1 MKSIN
6 ISPNPSLFLK
16 GTNMTKKLDPNKTG
30 HIIFLNQLN
39 FLINFDVALHVTKT
53 IKVHI
58 LMHNLMGD

>member
-1 MKSIN
+1 
-6 ISPNPSLFLK
+6 
-16 GTNMTKKLDPNKTG
+16 MTKKLDPNKTR

-39 FLINFDVALHVTKT
+39 FLINFDAALHVTKT